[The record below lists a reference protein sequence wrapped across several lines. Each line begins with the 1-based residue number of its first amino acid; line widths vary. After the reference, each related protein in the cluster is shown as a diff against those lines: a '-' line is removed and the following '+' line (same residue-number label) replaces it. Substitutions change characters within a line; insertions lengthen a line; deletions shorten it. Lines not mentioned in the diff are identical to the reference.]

1 MEANLP
7 PLSAE
12 TDPLVVL
19 KRISFGW
26 QFALVDFAL
35 FKRVGGGRYSA
46 VYHAKYKRLG
56 MDMAL
61 KRYVKE
67 RLQPHSMEQ
76 IAREIAIHS
85 QMQHA
90 SIAPFYGAFFG
101 RPHRGYLFD
110 SRVCAER

>member
-1 MEANLP
+1 M
-7 PLSAE
+7 
-12 TDPLVVL
+12 
-19 KRISFGW
+19 
-26 QFALVDFAL
+26 
-35 FKRVGGGRYSA
+35 
-46 VYHAKYKRLG
+46 YHAKYKRLG

-90 SIAPFYGAFFG
+90 SIAPV
-101 RPHRGYLFD
+101 LL
-110 SRVCAER
+110 ERFWTTTPGISI